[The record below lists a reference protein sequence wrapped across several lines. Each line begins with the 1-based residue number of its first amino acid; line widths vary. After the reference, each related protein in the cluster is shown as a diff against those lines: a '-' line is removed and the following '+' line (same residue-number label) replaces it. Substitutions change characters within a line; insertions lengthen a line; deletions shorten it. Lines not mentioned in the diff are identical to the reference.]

1 MMRRPGRDETLI
13 AAAVCADRGYTRAR
27 TPIDT
32 NDIVNDADDEGQP
45 GG

>member
-1 MMRRPGRDETLI
+1 MMRRSWRDETLI
-13 AAAVCADRGYTRAR
+13 AAAVCAARDYTRAR

-32 NDIVNDADDEGQP
+32 NDIVNDADDEGKP